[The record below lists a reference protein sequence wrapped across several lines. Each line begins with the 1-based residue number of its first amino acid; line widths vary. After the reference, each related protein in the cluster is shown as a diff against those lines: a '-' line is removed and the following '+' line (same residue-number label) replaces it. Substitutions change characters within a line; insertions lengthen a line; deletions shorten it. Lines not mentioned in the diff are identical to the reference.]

1 MHCCPNFF
9 NSWGLPDGYIEPEK
23 VGGDLLENLMD
34 FGQNIDTNDLSK
46 DDLEKFYK
54 EYKKIYK
61 NQNIIDNDE

>member
-1 MHCCPNFF
+1 
-9 NSWGLPDGYIEPEK
+9 
-23 VGGDLLENLMD
+23 MD